1 MIFETEVSRISDL
14 TGVADSLGRFTRC
27 RILVKDPLADTD
39 TDDANP
45 DCVYRHTV
53 PLMNLSDEIS

>member
-27 RILVKDPLADTD
+27 RNHSRQRSGDTD